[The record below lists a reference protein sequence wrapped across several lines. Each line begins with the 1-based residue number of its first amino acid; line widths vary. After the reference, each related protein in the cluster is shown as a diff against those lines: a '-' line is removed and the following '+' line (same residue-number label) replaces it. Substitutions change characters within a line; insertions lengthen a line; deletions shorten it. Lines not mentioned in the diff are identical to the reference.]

1 METIEKVFNLLTE
14 TPEYVSG
21 QQIANKLNISRTAVW
36 KAVSSLKQRGFLI
49 EGKTRMGYR
58 YLPSMKLNEDE
69 IRRYLDP
76 ALDLT
81 FETYEQ
87 IESTNDFCKKP
98 GSRFKNIKTANC
110 FVRTSNRRPRP
121 LWTKLLFSKRQRNLL
136 EHSVKNQRRSNRSR
150 SADYFLI
157 AGSC

>member
-58 YLPSMKLNEDE
+58 DLPSMKLNEDG
-69 IRRYLDP
+69 IRRYLDS

-87 IESTNDFCKKP
+87 IESTNDFCKNWLSIKKYQNLTL
-98 GSRFKNIKTANC
+98 FCQNIKQAVTAAMDK
-110 FVRTSNRRPRP
+110 TSFPQKAAES
-121 LWTKLLFSKRQRNLL
+121 T
-136 EHSVKNQRRSNRSR
+136 
-150 SADYFLI
+150 
-157 AGSC
+157 

>member
-36 KAVSSLKQRGFLI
+36 KAVSSLILI
-49 EGKTRMGYR
+49 EAKTRMGYR
-58 YLPSMKLNEDE
+58 DLPSMKLNEDG
-69 IRRYLDP
+69 IRRYLDS

-87 IESTNDFCKKP
+87 IESTNDFCKKL
-98 GSRFKNIKTANC
+98 A
-110 FVRTSNRRPRP
+110 
-121 LWTKLLFSKRQRNLL
+121 L
-136 EHSVKNQRRSNRSR
+136 
-150 SADYFLI
+150 D
-157 AGSC
+157 

>member
-36 KAVSSLKQRGFLI
+36 KAFSSLKQRGFLI

-58 YLPSMKLNEDE
+58 DLPSMKLNEDE
-69 IRRYLDP
+69 IRRYLDS

-87 IESTNDFCKKP
+87 IESTNDFCKKL
-98 GSRFKNIKTANC
+98 A
-110 FVRTSNRRPRP
+110 
-121 LWTKLLFSKRQRNLL
+121 L
-136 EHSVKNQRRSNRSR
+136 
-150 SADYFLI
+150 D
-157 AGSC
+157 

>member
-49 EGKTRMGYR
+49 EGKTRMVYR

-69 IRRYLDP
+69 IRRYLDS

-87 IESTNDFCKKP
+87 IESTNDFCKKLALDSKIVEFFSLP
-98 GSRFKNIKTANC
+98 QDDFRSVEGLENAGN
-110 FVRTSNRRPRP
+110 PH
-121 LWTKLLFSKRQRNLL
+121 KLYVFA
-136 EHSVKNQRRSNRSR
+136 RSR
-150 SADYFLI
+150 RFFYRL
-157 AGSC
+157 C

>member
-87 IESTNDFCKKP
+87 IESTNDFCKKT
-98 GSRFKNIKTANC
+98 GSRFKNIKTAHY
-110 FVRTSNRRPRP
+110 FVRTSNRRSRP

-136 EHSVKNQRRSNRSR
+136 EHSVKNQ
-150 SADYFLI
+150 
-157 AGSC
+157 

>member
-58 YLPSMKLNEDE
+58 DLPSMKLNEDG
-69 IRRYLDP
+69 IRRYLDS

-87 IESTNDFCKKP
+87 IESTNDFCKNWLSIKKYQN
-98 GSRFKNIKTANC
+98 RTLFCQNIKQAVTAAMDK
-110 FVRTSNRRPRP
+110 TSF
-121 LWTKLLFSKRQRNLL
+121 LQK
-136 EHSVKNQRRSNRSR
+136 
-150 SADYFLI
+150 SAE
-157 AGSC
+157 ST

>member
-58 YLPSMKLNEDE
+58 DLPSMKLNEDG
-69 IRRYLDP
+69 IRRYLDS

-87 IESTNDFCKKP
+87 IESTNDFCKNWLSIKKYQNLTL
-98 GSRFKNIKTANC
+98 FCQNIKQAVTAAMDK
-110 FVRTSNRRPRP
+110 TSFPQKAAEST
-121 LWTKLLFSKRQRNLL
+121 WAF
-136 EHSVKNQRRSNRSR
+136 
-150 SADYFLI
+150 
-157 AGSC
+157 C

>member
-87 IESTNDFCKKP
+87 IESTNDFCKNWLSIQKHQNRTLFCQ
-98 GSRFKNIKTANC
+98 SIKQAVTDAMDEA
-110 FVRTSNRRPRP
+110 S
-121 LWTKLLFSKRQRNLL
+121 
-136 EHSVKNQRRSNRSR
+136 
-150 SADYFLI
+150 FLQK
-157 AGSC
+157 AAEST